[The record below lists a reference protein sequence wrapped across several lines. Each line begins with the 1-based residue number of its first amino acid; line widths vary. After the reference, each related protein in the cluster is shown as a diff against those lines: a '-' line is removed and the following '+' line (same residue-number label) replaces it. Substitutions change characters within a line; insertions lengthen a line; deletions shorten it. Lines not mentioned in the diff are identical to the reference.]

1 LSKKQSE
8 DNNSC
13 RAECSRKTS
22 ETDVRVSLNIQG
34 KGETS
39 LDTSMGYV
47 DHMLNLMGF
56 WAGFDLEMKVVGDLE
71 VDAHHSLEDAGL
83 CLGDAMAEIV
93 SARKDISRVGWAK
106 VPMDEALAEVILDI
120 SGRPYL
126 VYTDYI
132 LPAIVFGQ
140 EKDIWREFFKS
151 FSNRAGINLHIN
163 FIYGQ
168 NGHHL
173 LESAFKA
180 TGLALKQAFTGT
192 DREVFSTKGHLDY

>member
-1 LSKKQSE
+1 MSKKQSE
-8 DNNSC
+8 NKDSFT
-13 RAECSRKTS
+13 AECSRKTK
-22 ETDVRVSLNIQG
+22 ETDVRVKLNIQG
-34 KGETS
+34 QGNTCI
-39 LDTSMGYV
+39 DTAMGYV
-47 DHMLNLMGF
+47 DHMLTLMAF
-56 WAGFDLEMKVVGDLE
+56 WAGFDLDMQVKGDLE

-83 CLGDAMAEIV
+83 CLGDALAGIV

-106 VPMDEALAEVILDI
+106 VPMDEALSEVTLDI

-126 VYTDYI
+126 VYSDQI
-132 LPAIVFGQ
+132 LPAMIFNQ

-163 FIYGQ
+163 FLYGL

-180 TGLALKQAFTGT
+180 TGLALKQALSSTE
-192 DREVFSTKGHLDY
+192 REVFSTKGHLDY